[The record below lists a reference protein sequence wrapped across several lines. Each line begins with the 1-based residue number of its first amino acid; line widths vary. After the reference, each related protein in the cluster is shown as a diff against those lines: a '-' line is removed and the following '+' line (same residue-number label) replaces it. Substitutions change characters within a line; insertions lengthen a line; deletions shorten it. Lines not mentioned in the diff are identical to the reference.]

1 MRIDQRIATRA
12 PFPLPFPSLTDM
24 TPNTPSLP
32 SRAHGLLLGLASG
45 NSLGTPWSEIW
56 PKDKILAQSGG
67 KVLEI
72 DPEESARPWNADL
85 AQAVLAGEA
94 LLGKKTVELEDLGR
108 HLLLWMTENGR
119 GIAVLTRRVLE
130 DVETGT
136 PVEEA
141 SSYACESL
149 GRNWS
154 AGNGALARGLALVPA
169 LWGRQE
175 QLIEETRRAAQATH
189 WNPLCEWSS
198 TALNL
203 ALADTFA
210 GLPLDCRALAETL
223 RTLGAPGAVAD
234 AVDGAKAPLERFQL
248 DGKTKLFTLKAMQVG
263 LWALRTEGTP
273 EEILERVILE
283 GGATDTN
290 AALAG
295 AAVGARFGVEAL
307 PEAWLAR
314 LARPEALKDLADR
327 LLAFQG

>member
-1 MRIDQRIATRA
+1 
-12 PFPLPFPSLTDM
+12 M

>member
-1 MRIDQRIATRA
+1 
-12 PFPLPFPSLTDM
+12 M
-24 TPNTPSLP
+24 TLNTPSLP

-45 NSLGTPWSEIW
+45 NCLGTPWSEIW
-56 PKDKILAQSGG
+56 PKDKILAQSAG

-72 DPEESARPWNADL
+72 DSGEKERPWNADL

-94 LLGKKTVELEDLGR
+94 LLEKKSIEIEDLGR

-130 DVETGT
+130 DVEQGT

-154 AGNGALARGLALVPA
+154 AGNGALSRGISLVPA
-169 LWGRQE
+169 LWGRQD
-175 QLIEETRRAAQATH
+175 QLIEATRQAARTTH

-198 TALNL
+198 IALNL
-203 ALADTFA
+203 ALADAFA
-210 GLPLDCRALAETL
+210 GIPLDCRTLAETL

-234 AVDGAKAPLERFQL
+234 AVDGAKAPLDRFQL
-248 DGKTKLFTLKAMQVG
+248 DGKTKLFTLKSMQVG
-263 LWALRTEGTP
+263 LWALRAEGTP
-273 EEILERVILE
+273 ESILERVILE

-295 AAVGARFGVEAL
+295 AAVGARFGIEAL
-307 PEAWLAR
+307 PQEWIAN
-314 LARPEALKDLADR
+314 LARPADLTDLADR
-327 LLAFQG
+327 LLAFEG